1 MAEVTTFY
9 DINKLNGRKCQAIYF
24 FEDEERDLAVDC
36 IIKGHKVF
44 FENFPGTLNVLIM
57 VEPVSL
63 EACENDVD
71 IYNELSDNGVDPE
84 NVFLVETKGL

>member
-1 MAEVTTFY
+1 MAVETTFY

-24 FEDEERDLAVDC
+24 FEDRHLAVDC
-36 IIKGHKVF
+36 TITGHKVY
-44 FENFPGTLNVLIM
+44 FENFPGILNVLIM

-71 IYNELSDNGVDPE
+71 IYNELSNDGVDPE
-84 NVFLVETKGL
+84 NVFLVETENL